1 MRKRI
6 GALVLCLLLVTQLA
20 MPPARA
26 EENVYFVAAGGNVL
40 PLSDATMPF
49 WAGGYL
55 YVAADIFTGIV
66 WNTLGISHAASKN
79 GVILYSRDNRPLLFD
94 LSRNFAQDNDGNTYY
109 PGAVERNG
117 EIFVPASVVA
127 AFFGLQYSLIPGVAH
142 GYLVWLRKP
151 GFGLTDKEFANAA
164 AYSMAECYA
173 QYQKGQTGTPAPQPP
188 DETGA
193 QAPAETGKKR
203 IKEFANAA
211 AYSMAEC
218 YAQYQKGQTGTP
230 APQPPDE
237 TGAQAPAETGKKR
250 IYLCFRAGDGTAALL
265 DELERSGA
273 CATFFCTQEF
283 LERQGDLLRRMCA
296 EGHGIGLL
304 ADGGVEGS
312 SVEEQLAEGNWA
324 LYRAACTK
332 TRLALVENSSAAEVE
347 GFRCLMPD
355 LEVWDLTGA
364 SGAATLFREVSARPD
379 GAAVWLDGQVKAAG
393 LRSFLAAA
401 DRAEDRLLPWTE
413 TA

>member
-203 IKEFANAA
+203 I
-211 AYSMAEC
+211 
-218 YAQYQKGQTGTP
+218 
-230 APQPPDE
+230 
-237 TGAQAPAETGKKR
+237 
-250 IYLCFRAGDGTAALL
+250 YLCFRAGDGTAALL

-283 LERQGDLLRRMCA
+283 LEQQGDLLRRMCA

-355 LEVWDLTGA
+355 LEVRDLTGA